1 MAEHKMQVAGFWP
14 RHTVRLATRVLPG
27 ATRDRHRPEFVAE
40 LHGLRRARQL
50 RHAVGV
56 LRRCCALRVALNT
69 PSQAGAADMEIV
81 FPRQRRP
88 GLCRVNLHHRWATSR
103 TEDGKPYLRCQRCGK
118 DETDIFAGTKSGREF
133 DGVPPGIGSAVFG
146 HGS

>member
-1 MAEHKMQVAGFWP
+1 MAEHKVRAAGFLP
-14 RHTVRLATRVLPG
+14 RHTVQVATRVLPG
-27 ATRDRHRPEFVAE
+27 ASRDRHRQEFVAE
-40 LHGLRRARQL
+40 LHGLGRARQL
-50 RHAVGV
+50 RYAVGA

-69 PSQAGAADMEIV
+69 PSEAAADMEVV
-81 FPRQRRP
+81 FPRRRCP
-88 GLCRVNLHHRWATSR
+88 LMCRVNLRHRWATWR
-103 TEDGKPYLRCQRCGK
+103 TEDGKPYLRCQRCGT